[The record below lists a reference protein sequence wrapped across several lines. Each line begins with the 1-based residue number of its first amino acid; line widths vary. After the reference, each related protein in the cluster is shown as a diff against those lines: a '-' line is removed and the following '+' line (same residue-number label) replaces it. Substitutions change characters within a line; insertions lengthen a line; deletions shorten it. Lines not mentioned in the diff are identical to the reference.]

1 MSDHDPAG
9 ARPDFEGLEAW
20 CRESRSW
27 RIASA
32 TVLLLVGL
40 GASAWAV
47 SSGQAQLDPPTPLL
61 FGVVLAATSLLPL
74 AQALERSDWLRL
86 VAALRGRWEA
96 EDDPDARRRV
106 AAGLERWIE
115 RLGGSR

>member
-1 MSDHDPAG
+1 MNRFLEFLRSIGPAIIVAAVVCGPGSMLMSSKTG
-9 ARPDFEGLEAW
+9 AIYGYQMIW
-20 CRESRSW
+20 
-27 RIASA
+27 
-32 TVLLLVGL
+32 VL
-40 GASAWAV
+40 
-47 SSGQAQLDPPTPLL
+47 
-61 FGVVLAATSLLPL
+61 VLAATSLLPL